1 MFNRKTSTR
10 FLCQDAK
17 PVKSF
22 NRRFSP
28 MDVER
33 NTFKNITAEA
43 SLDWARDP
51 ELVEGQRAQRINF
64 LFVGRRRQT
73 KIFLKL
79 ELKVLPNR
87 RLPIGQKRFPQRAL
101 RLCGEMSESLSVIIC
116 VNLRLIAFEA
126 LRSTFAC
133 LLPGAS
139 WFYIVLCVF
148 ARVTPW

>member
-1 MFNRKTSTR
+1 
-10 FLCQDAK
+10 
-17 PVKSF
+17 
-22 NRRFSP
+22 

-43 SLDWARDP
+43 Q
-51 ELVEGQRAQRINF
+51 QRAQRINF

-87 RLPIGQKRFPQRAL
+87 RLPIGQKGFPQRTL

>member
-1 MFNRKTSTR
+1 
-10 FLCQDAK
+10 
-17 PVKSF
+17 
-22 NRRFSP
+22 

-43 SLDWARDP
+43 Q
-51 ELVEGQRAQRINF
+51 QRAQRINF
-64 LFVGRRRQT
+64 LFKG
-73 KIFLKL
+73 
-79 ELKVLPNR
+79 
-87 RLPIGQKRFPQRAL
+87 FPQRTL